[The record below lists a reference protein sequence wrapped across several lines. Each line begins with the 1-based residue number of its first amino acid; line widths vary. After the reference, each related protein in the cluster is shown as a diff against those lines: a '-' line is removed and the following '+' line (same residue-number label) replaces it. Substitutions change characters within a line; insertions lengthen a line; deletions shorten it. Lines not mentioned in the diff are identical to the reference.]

1 MNFSE
6 IESLIPDYYCMQLEE
21 KKFLLDILTSI
32 NSIDQYLENE
42 RDFQKYLKQ
51 KIVRRAVERELEII
65 GEATNRLLKMN
76 PEFPIYEARRIVNLR
91 NWVIHSYDSVDS
103 VIIWGIIHKDLP
115 LLQKQVKELL
125 DISKY
130 ER

>member
-1 MNFSE
+1 M
-6 IESLIPDYYCMQLEE
+6 LLEE

-32 NSIDQYLENE
+32 DSIDQYLERE
-42 RDFQKYLKQ
+42 RDFEKYLNQ
-51 KIVRRAVERELEII
+51 KMLRRAVERELEII

-76 PEFPIYEARRIVNLR
+76 SDFPISEARRIVNLR

-115 LLQKQVKELL
+115 LLQRQVKELL
-125 DISKY
+125 GLNH
-130 ER
+130 